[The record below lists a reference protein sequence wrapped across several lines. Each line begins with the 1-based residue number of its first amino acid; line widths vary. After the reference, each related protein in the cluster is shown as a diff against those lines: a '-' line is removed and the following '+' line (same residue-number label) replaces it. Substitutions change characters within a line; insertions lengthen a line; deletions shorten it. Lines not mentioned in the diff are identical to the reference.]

1 MPTSPQNPSIVAR
14 AASGWLLAGASLLC
28 GCEQQEKVASYTVP
42 RHESLQSPK
51 FLVATAKRKSQPAR
65 MLAAIVPHG
74 AELWFFKLQGPPDD
88 VAARDGEFHE
98 FLKSVRFANDTKIE
112 WTLPATWKETP
123 GNANRY
129 ATLVLSA
136 QPPLEV
142 TVTVLAAGG
151 DDRTQQLLDNINRW
165 RGQLDLPHIEADDL
179 PTRTE
184 TIEAGELTIT
194 AINIVGKAAPK
205 SAMGGMM
212 MPPEMGRPDPREA
225 TSAAERPADGA
236 KGSSESPFD
245 KPPEWTEVPPKQ
257 FQLARFTVGEGEQT
271 AEIAIT
277 RAGGSREANI
287 NRWRGQLGLNPLS
300 PEELKQA
307 GQPFEVGS
315 KTGELIEIV
324 VEDQALLGVM
334 IPDGDQSLFIKLT
347 GHAALAVK
355 ERSRFEAFAKSLK
368 LE

>member
-1 MPTSPQNPSIVAR
+1 MPTSPRNPSIVAR
-14 AASGWLLAGASLLC
+14 AGSGLLLVGASLLC
-28 GCEQQEKVASYTVP
+28 GCEQQEQVASYTVP

-51 FLVATAKRKSQPAR
+51 FLAETAKRKAQPAR

-74 AELWFFKLQGPPDD
+74 SELWFFKLQGPPDD

-129 ATLVLSA
+129 ATLVLST

-184 TIEAGELTIT
+184 TIQAGELTIT
-194 AINIVGKAAPK
+194 VINIAGKAAPK
-205 SAMGGMM
+205 TAMPGGMM
-212 MPPEMGRPDPREA
+212 PPMMGQPAARGAAVP
-225 TSAAERPADGA
+225 AERPGA
-236 KGSSESPFD
+236 AAKDSGLKYE
-245 KPPEWTEVPPKQ
+245 KPDEWTEVPLKQ

-271 AEIAIT
+271 AEIAVS
-277 RAGGSREANI
+277 RAGGGRDANI
-287 NRWRGQLGLNPLS
+287 NRWRGQLGLTPRS
-300 PEELKQA
+300 GELLEHA
-307 GQPFEVGS
+307 GLPFQVGS
-315 KTGELIEIV
+315 KRGELIEIV
-324 VEDQALLGVM
+324 AGDKALVVVV
-334 IPDGDQSLFIKLT
+334 IPDGGQAWFIKLS
-347 GHAALAVK
+347 GHAALAAK

>member
-1 MPTSPQNPSIVAR
+1 MPTSPRNPSIVAR
-14 AASGWLLAGASLLC
+14 AAGGLLLVGVSLLS

-42 RHESLQSPK
+42 RHELLQTPE
-51 FLVATAKRKSQPAR
+51 FLAETAKRKPQPVR

-74 AELWFFKLQGPPDD
+74 SELWFFKLQGPPDD

-98 FLKSVRFANDTKIE
+98 FLESLRFSNDSKIE
-112 WTLPATWKETP
+112 WTLPATWQETP

-129 ATLVLSA
+129 ATLVLSE

-142 TVTVLAAGG
+142 TVTVLAAGA
-151 DDRTQQLLDNINRW
+151 DELTEQLLNNINRW
-165 RGQLDLPHIEADDL
+165 RNQLSLPFIEADDL

-184 TIEAGELTIT
+184 TVKAGELEIT
-194 AINIVGKAAPK
+194 AINIVGKAEPRA
-205 SAMGGMM
+205 A
-212 MPPEMGRPDPREA
+212 MPPMMEQPKPREPVAPTGRPGAGANDP
-225 TSAAERPADGA
+225 GL
-236 KGSSESPFD
+236 KYD
-245 KPPEWTEVPPKQ
+245 KPEEWTEAPPKQ
-257 FQLARFTVGEGEQT
+257 FQLARFLAKDGEHT

-277 RAGGSREANI
+277 HAGGSRDANI

-300 PEELKQA
+300 AEELKQT

-315 KTGELIEIV
+315 KKGELIEIV
-324 VEDQALLGVM
+324 VEDRALVGVM
-334 IPDGDQSLFIKLT
+334 IPDGDQSWFIKLT
-347 GHAALAVK
+347 GHAALAAK